1 MADMNLP
8 KAKEIISSIKE
19 MGYSQYYIAKHAGL
33 TQSCITKLLH
43 KENPRTEALT
53 LQKLVRLQNE
63 LRRQHREKM

>member
-1 MADMNLP
+1 MGTMDLP
-8 KAKEIISSIKE
+8 TAKEIIGDLKDK
-19 MGYSQYYIAKHAGL
+19 GYSQYFIARQSGL
-33 TQSCITKLLH
+33 SESCISKLLH